1 VTRTPSTIVVPPECR
16 NGRLWRRLNDT
27 EQAAFLDV
35 GKLHTYRQGATLIHA
50 TDTAR
55 WVAILLSGRVR
66 IVNGD
71 GAQVVGTRSAGD
83 IVGEQRF
90 LENQPRRVTARTET
104 AVRALVVDGADLDRL
119 LDRQPGVLRALCALL
134 SERLRECDERLAAQ
148 SGSAFSKIVRFL
160 ARSAEGEDAYSVHI
174 GSQKALGEELGVS
187 RDSVIR
193 ALRRLRKENIVTT
206 HRRLVSVR
214 EPRRLRAYTR

>member
-1 VTRTPSTIVVPPECR
+1 MTRTPSTIVVPPECR
-16 NGRLWRRLNDT
+16 NGRLWRLLNDT

-90 LENQPRRVTARTET
+90 LEHQPRRVTARTET

-160 ARSAEGEDAYSVHI
+160 ARSAEGEDSYSVHI